1 MDKKGFILSSRL
13 EQRATSQAVSYAVVK
28 KKRKTSIELIV
39 DLEGE
44 ANKQRKIGYISVYWY
59 RRKLRFTRPSQGL
72 NEYKN
77 SLIEL
82 AQNVMTIKAF

>member
-13 EQRATSQAVSYAVVK
+13 ETRATSQAVSYAVV

>member
-44 ANKQRKIGYISVYWY
+44 ANKQRKNRLHLGILVQ
-59 RRKLRFTRPSQGL
+59 TQ
-72 NEYKN
+72 
-77 SLIEL
+77 
-82 AQNVMTIKAF
+82 IKIHETVARLKWI